1 MPEHKRESSI
11 NSIKPTFELNIG
23 IGSKGH
29 KLFIAANQFYD
40 EEQLVSELTPILNH
54 ADSAF
59 DNETGRLR
67 SGSSDHR
74 WFEYVP
80 KWILSNPDKDG
91 IRHRI
96 GLHVPPKL
104 FNTFITELLN
114 HGYRVIPIV
123 SDTSPFK
130 H

>member
-11 NSIKPTFELNIG
+11 NMSKPTFELNIG

-29 KLFIAANQFYD
+29 RLFIAANQSYN
-40 EEQLVSELTPILNH
+40 EEHLVSELTPFFNH
-54 ADSAF
+54 ADPAF

-67 SGSSDHR
+67 SGACDR
-74 WFEYVP
+74 QCFEAGP
-80 KWILSNPDKDG
+80 TWILSNPDEDG

-96 GLHVPPKL
+96 GLRVPPKL
-104 FNTFITELLN
+104 LNTLITELLN